1 MSKEEGKNLCLL
13 LTYTNTLLFP
23 NNHVVYS
30 REGGKLSYRTE
41 QNIQQRK
48 IKILGKDKTQQFL
61 GIFFSW
67 YFFFMPLIQFL
78 LCPHTNT
85 LRKLICL
92 GLSSVVLLGSWLLFT
107 LKYLNLFSENCAE
120 VWQWWSFGEKILQ
133 LPVLN
138 TVQQAIYWLL
148 SAKGSL

>member
-41 QNIQQRK
+41 QNIQQGN

-67 YFFFMPLIQFL
+67 YFF
-78 LCPHTNT
+78 LCRSFSSFCVPTRT
-85 LRKLICL
+85 PCVLICL

-120 VWQWWSFGEKILQ
+120 VWQWWSFREKILQ

>member
-1 MSKEEGKNLCLL
+1 MSKEEGKSLCLL

-41 QNIQQRK
+41 HTTAEHRNIREGQDATVS
-48 IKILGKDKTQQFL
+48 GDFL
-61 GIFFSW
+61 FLI
-67 YFFFMPLIQFL
+67 FFFMPLIQFL

-107 LKYLNLFSENCAE
+107 LKYLYLFSENCAE

-138 TVQQAIYWLL
+138 TVQKAIYWLL

>member
-41 QNIQQRK
+41 QNIQQRN
-48 IKILGKDKTQQFL
+48 IEILGKDKTQQFL

-67 YFFFMPLIQFL
+67 YFFLCHSFSSFCVPTRTPCVNSFVLVCL
-78 LCPHTNT
+78 L
-85 LRKLICL
+85 LFCL
-92 GLSSVVLLGSWLLFT
+92 GHGY
-107 LKYLNLFSENCAE
+107 YL
-120 VWQWWSFGEKILQ
+120 
-133 LPVLN
+133 PLN
-138 TVQQAIYWLL
+138 TWISFLKTVRKSGNGEVLGKKYYSCL
-148 SAKGSL
+148 S

>member
-1 MSKEEGKNLCLL
+1 
-13 LTYTNTLLFP
+13 
-23 NNHVVYS
+23 
-30 REGGKLSYRTE
+30 
-41 QNIQQRK
+41 
-48 IKILGKDKTQQFL
+48 
-61 GIFFSW
+61 
-67 YFFFMPLIQFL
+67 MPLIQFL

-148 SAKGSL
+148 SAKGSLQWLEMRELHIFFNKSTNILKTAFRSKFNGMCQFKQCHKIVEVLTLPETSFSCLN

>member
-41 QNIQQRK
+41 QNIQQRN

-67 YFFFMPLIQFL
+67 YFFLCRSFSSFCVPTRTPCVNSFVLVCHL
-78 LCPHTNT
+78 LF
-85 LRKLICL
+85 CL
-92 GLSSVVLLGSWLLFT
+92 GHGY
-107 LKYLNLFSENCAE
+107 YL
-120 VWQWWSFGEKILQ
+120 
-133 LPVLN
+133 PLN
-138 TVQQAIYWLL
+138 TCISFLKTVRKSGNGEVLGKKYYSCL
-148 SAKGSL
+148 S